1 VEEATWEH
9 EDALK
14 KEFPHIFRS
23 QPNLEDE
30 IHFNWRRFV
39 TPVFLSYLNCITNH
53 LLKNLLNL
61 FRRSSS
67 RSPPPDFPPS
77 RHRAVYSFLS
87 AEPPVP
93 FPFPPAPPSRRITI
107 VSRSAACACPAAI
120 VGAAHVSPLFFSHI
134 LFKSILFL
142 SSNSPACL
150 FKLLSNATI

>member
-1 VEEATWEH
+1 VEEATWER

-14 KEFPHIFRS
+14 KEFPHLFRS

-30 IHFNWRRFV
+30 IHFKWGRFV
-39 TPVFLSYLNCITNH
+39 MSAFLSYLNCITNH
-53 LLKNLLNL
+53 SLKNLLNL

-67 RSPPPDFPPS
+67 QNPPPDFLPS
-77 RHRAVYSFLS
+77 RHRAVSSSFS

-93 FPFPPAPPSRRITI
+93 FPFPPAPPSHRITI
-107 VSRSAACACPAAI
+107 GSRSATCACPATI
-120 VGAAHVSPLFFSHI
+120 VGATRVSPLFFSHI

-142 SSNSPACL
+142 SSNSPVCL

>member
-77 RHRAVYSFLS
+77 RHHAVSSSFS
-87 AEPPVP
+87 VEPPVP
-93 FPFPPAPPSRRITI
+93 FPFPPAPRPVASPSCRGRPRAPARP
-107 VSRSAACACPAAI
+107 RSSVPCACPLFSFLI
-120 VGAAHVSPLFFSHI
+120 FCSNPFYFSLLILPLAY
-134 LFKSILFL
+134 L
-142 SSNSPACL
+142 NC
-150 FKLLSNATI
+150 